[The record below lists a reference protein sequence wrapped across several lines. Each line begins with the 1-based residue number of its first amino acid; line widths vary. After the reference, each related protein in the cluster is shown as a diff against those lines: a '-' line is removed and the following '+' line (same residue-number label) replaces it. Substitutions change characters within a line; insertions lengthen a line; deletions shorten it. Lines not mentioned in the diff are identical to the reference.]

1 MIPILF
7 DETEEKFTSN
17 GIGRLSEALECTVTE
32 ELNGQYEL
40 EMRIPTYAKHF
51 EEISNAKLILA
62 KPNAISEK
70 QIFEIYDITTPMGG
84 EVTIS
89 ARHESYKLSDIPC
102 RPFSASS
109 AAQALQGF
117 SDNAMEE
124 CPFVFWTDKET
135 AANYKQDVPASIR
148 ERLGGVEGSILD
160 CYGGEYEFDGKTV
173 KLWSHRGKDRGVT
186 IRYGKNLTD
195 AKQEQS
201 IASTYTGVVGYW
213 HNEENGTV
221 YTDPIRSDNAGNFAY
236 KKTKVIDFSG
246 EFQEKPTQEE
256 LAQKV
261 RTYIKSNGI
270 GTPNV
275 SVDVSFVDLADTEEY
290 KNLSRELIGLGD
302 TVTVIFE
309 KIGIK
314 SKAKVTKTV
323 YDVLTERYTSI
334 TLGTYYTLESTI
346 NGISSNIEKAQ
357 KKASSDLEKAK
368 QSVTEQITGANGGY
382 VRLNYDAGGNPYE
395 ILVMDQPDIERA
407 KKVWRWNK
415 NGLGYSSTGYGGEYG
430 IAMTQDGQIVA
441 DFITTGRMSA
451 NLVKAGILTDG
462 TGLNY
467 WNLETG
473 EFQLTPKAKVG
484 ESTIASADD
493 VTTAAAGAE
502 KNAIDAATEKV
513 QKLDESLSQKEV
525 FNRLTNNGTAKGI
538 YLQDQD
544 LFINASYIKA
554 GELEASLIKSGKIAS
569 SDNSLVFDLDEKKL
583 TAHKLDIMTDYFTLN
598 EAGAS
603 ISGTISSGTDAGKKT
618 VIKDGVITG
627 YKEGKEQASLDIG
640 DGLFNVLGNLAINGV
655 VGISGSFLAYENAM
669 AESAQMVNSVSG
681 LNGTASVV
689 TSVSGGSVA
698 LSGGGVTA
706 STSTVMSSNGSFST
720 ATTVVTNVF
729 YTQPA
734 VIYSRPTATAGSIS
748 FLNGIATITKN
759 ISWYGTGHSGLYSYK
774 YGLLM
779 KKV

>member
-40 EMRIPTYAKHF
+40 EMRIPTSARHF
-51 EEISNAKLILA
+51 KEISNAKLLLA
-62 KPNAISEK
+62 KPNVISAK
-70 QIFEIYDITTPMGG
+70 QVFEIYDVTTPMGG

-109 AAQALQGF
+109 VTQALQGF

-124 CPFVFWTDKET
+124 CPFTFWTDKET

-173 KLWSHRGKDRGVT
+173 KLWNHRGKDRGVT

-221 YTDPIRSDNAGNFAY
+221 YTDPIRSDNAENFAY
-236 KKTKVIDFSG
+236 KKTKVIDFSS

-256 LAQKV
+256 LEQKV
-261 RTYIKSNGI
+261 RAYIKNNGI

-314 SKAKVTKTV
+314 CKAKVTKTV
-323 YDVLTERYTSI
+323 YDALAERYTSI

-346 NGISSNIEKAQ
+346 NGISSNVEKAQ

-368 QSVTEQITGANGGY
+368 KSVTEQITGANGGY
-382 VRLNYDAGGNPYE
+382 VRLNYDADRNPYE
-395 ILVMDQPDIERA
+395 ILVMDQPNIEHA

-415 NGLGYSSTGYGGEYG
+415 NGLGYSSTGYSGEYG
-430 IAMTQDGQIVA
+430 LAMTQDGQIVA

-467 WNLETG
+467 WNMETG
-473 EFQLTPKAKVG
+473 EFQLTPKVKVG
-484 ESTIASADD
+484 ESTIASAED
-493 VTTAAAGAE
+493 VTTAAADAE
-502 KNAIDAATEKV
+502 KNAIDAASEKV
-513 QKLDESLSQKEV
+513 QKLDELLSQSEV
-525 FNRLTNNGTAKGI
+525 FNRLTNNGTAEGI

-569 SDNSLVFDLDEKKL
+569 ADNSLVFDLDEKKL

-598 EAGAS
+598 ESGAS
-603 ISGTISSGTDAGKKT
+603 ISGTISSGTDAEKKI

-640 DGLFNVLGNLAINGV
+640 DGLFNVVGNLAINGV
-655 VGISGSFLAYENAM
+655 VGISGFFTAYENAL

-681 LNGTASVV
+681 LNGSASVV
-689 TSVSGGSVA
+689 TGVSGGSVT
-698 LSGGGVTA
+698 LIGGGVTVQTA
-706 STSTVMSSNGSFST
+706 VITTNSGSFST
-720 ATTVVTNVF
+720 STTVVTSVH
-729 YTQPA
+729 YTQPT
-734 VIYSRPTATAGSIS
+734 VNYTRPTATAGNIY
-748 FLNGIATITKN
+748 FLNGITAVTRD
-759 ISWYGTGHSGLYSYK
+759 ISWYGTGHTGLYSYK